1 MLFSAPENETI
12 RDRIEKIL
20 NKVKTFTNRKRQE
33 LHQSIDSGYG
43 SIDLTRRSIDMKSFI
58 KDVDLETSHLSE
70 VNDLIL
76 TLIERKCDQQIIR
89 SLEKKTRRYFIRS
102 SKFDQRRQ
110 YLLQA
115 ERSRDIYLNE
125 CKLYEDIFNLTMERL
140 SRSIQIASTNHDT
153 RTCYLKHHH
162 DLEKRS
168 NDLQDKIIEQTIYYE
183 YLLHEI
189 QKQLPLTKRLLH
201 FEQIQAAFVLYEDLR
216 QRLVVIEPE
225 LLHLNDEI
233 QNLCK
238 ELNVVSLENDIVNVK
253 DNFIRI
259 SNDIREKFDRLIN
272 EYRNIYQNNHYFIAK
287 YVIIHLL
294 SCSLA
299 LVPSNFNDNII
310 KLSEQV
316 KQGYSREELLRKLNS
331 LEESIH
337 DRNRQLNRANE
348 PRREF
353 DRIISKLSQW
363 IKTTEQ
369 QIKDPLTNHLQQTT
383 NSLKEKYKSIQAL
396 LQSTKDRTN
405 LFDDLR
411 QKYNRLLDN
420 LTQRLTLLDEANQ
433 QFKQLLK
440 RLNQT
445 NNNLKE
451 LRRLQRLLTSKGHRI
466 DFRRGG
472 QLNANFKNLQGKIH
486 NEIERIERVL
496 QRENDF
502 YHLEKELESY
512 LQISSEHFKSGQ
524 YQQDKRID
532 YQAIFDRLQQNEQGL
547 NKLIQLAERLKPELS
562 QYLQTLIKTCQQ
574 ARGEHEHKV
583 KTQNKLNEELIP
595 INDCFKRLIQELTQP
610 IDLYL
615 SLNYLN
621 HIQDSMAQLNV
632 SIDQRL
638 LRLDQALRDQPNLIS
653 SNDKEIRERLNT
665 VEELKH
671 QVKNHLNKR
680 RTILDDI
687 HQRMTQYLKL
697 TADIKTAILYEYSKS
712 FNSVDKLFCYFLL
725 FFSDADF
732 KLAPFFHGYYQTRI
746 HQRRKELDEIR
757 QKSNRF
763 NSSLI
768 RLQSDTDRLLH
779 TIEKAPDSAE
789 TLISEIDSTFSALQ
803 YLGGDLKKSLD
814 ISSSSDIDRELK
826 DMASPVETIRDSLDR
841 AKRSYEE
848 NETIR
853 DRIEKILNKSFIK
866 DVDLETSH
874 LSQVNDLILTLTE
887 RKCHQQII
895 RSLEKKQEDILQDLL
910 KSFVLLIFFYYLN
923 LSLKNETTKTIE
935 NLDQKVQ
942 EQEKLRQNAC
952 TMLSIIQRTK
962 VQLIELR
969 PTINDETD
977 QKLKKIDD
985 DLTTNYELFEQSL
998 NNYKLSELN
1007 AYNTIRDEYENLMEN
1022 TLKIIQ
1028 IIENKTQQS
1037 HGIDLRQNLDLL
1049 KDLTNEM
1056 QTHRSLI
1063 DRLQLLSSTLSSQL
1077 IDTNERERRRL
1088 NEIIRRWTQ
1097 LEQDLM
1103 SEEEMKNLTELYHYI
1118 NRNCQQWLKQTR
1130 ILINDL
1136 TNTRNVETFD
1146 QLIRKGKNIS
1156 FEYRTS
1162 LEHLQRLRNRLNQLV
1177 QTNRTP
1183 QASQKLNE
1191 VDRLLNEMTTCR
1203 ENLEQRLDL
1212 FYEQWLENIQRTHD
1226 TISEQTLTTDEKV
1239 TTLS

>member
-1 MLFSAPENETI
+1 MEHLCVRLEDLPDEILLIIFQKLNNCDVLYSFMGLNQRLDTI
-12 RDRIEKIL
+12 LYDRIFTRNLSLIKYIHKSSYQFNIIIDRFCLEILPKINDKIERL
-20 NKVKTFTNRKRQE
+20 CIE
-33 LHQSIDSGYG
+33 S
-43 SIDLTRRSIDMKSFI
+43 SFI
-58 KDVDLETSHLSE
+58 KRILLATNYPNLHALDLYECEPETADTLFYDGSYL
-70 VNDLIL
+70 VNQFQNQISSIFIKL
-76 TLIERKCDQQIIR
+76 KPHKQQIDK
-89 SLEKKTRRYFIRS
+89 LRYTTQDNNIFI
-102 SKFDQRRQ
+102 
-110 YLLQA
+110 
-115 ERSRDIYLNE
+115 
-125 CKLYEDIFNLTMERL
+125 
-140 SRSIQIASTNHDT
+140 
-153 RTCYLKHHH
+153 
-162 DLEKRS
+162 
-168 NDLQDKIIEQTIYYE
+168 
-183 YLLHEI
+183 
-189 QKQLPLTKRLLH
+189 
-201 FEQIQAAFVLYEDLR
+201 
-216 QRLVVIEPE
+216 
-225 LLHLNDEI
+225 
-233 QNLCK
+233 
-238 ELNVVSLENDIVNVK
+238 
-253 DNFIRI
+253 FIRI
-259 SNDIREKFDRLIN
+259 CILFNNLRYLNFSSYSNYEQLIFLSTAPTQFSSNLLELHVVVRNILDCLCILDGQFNQLHTFYVTIQSYNTYDGNIVGNYKELPKLKYFSLIYEDGTYMYDDILVPLLQRMINLEELNLYFINMYGPIIDGYNLENNIINHMTRLNKFTFNICSVIHLNQLIN
-272 EYRNIYQNNHYFIAK
+272 NVPMNEDIKYSFRNFKNNKIISNIDYFERIKLFYYHVYSYPYIWKFYHNITNNFHDGLYKSVREISLYDDRPFEHEFFLRITQSFPFVKKLTIHNYESQHNNHLRQSIIKYFHLIEIDLVKTHEDYLDEFLNKTKICLSNNIHLRVGFNSLQKVTNDFTRDETRFNSSKIIHLTVFGKRNNHYFIAK

-853 DRIEKILNKSFIK
+853 DRIEKILNK
-866 DVDLETSH
+866 V
-874 LSQVNDLILTLTE
+874 
-887 RKCHQQII
+887 
-895 RSLEKKQEDILQDLL
+895 
-910 KSFVLLIFFYYLN
+910 
-923 LSLKNETTKTIE
+923 KT
-935 NLDQKVQ
+935 
-942 EQEKLRQNAC
+942 
-952 TMLSIIQRTK
+952 
-962 VQLIELR
+962 
-969 PTINDETD
+969 
-977 QKLKKIDD
+977 
-985 DLTTNYELFEQSL
+985 F
-998 NNYKLSELN
+998 
-1007 AYNTIRDEYENLMEN
+1007 
-1022 TLKIIQ
+1022 
-1028 IIENKTQQS
+1028 
-1037 HGIDLRQNLDLL
+1037 
-1049 KDLTNEM
+1049 
-1056 QTHRSLI
+1056 
-1063 DRLQLLSSTLSSQL
+1063 
-1077 IDTNERERRRL
+1077 
-1088 NEIIRRWTQ
+1088 
-1097 LEQDLM
+1097 
-1103 SEEEMKNLTELYHYI
+1103 
-1118 NRNCQQWLKQTR
+1118 
-1130 ILINDL
+1130 
-1136 TNTRNVETFD
+1136 
-1146 QLIRKGKNIS
+1146 
-1156 FEYRTS
+1156 
-1162 LEHLQRLRNRLNQLV
+1162 
-1177 QTNRTP
+1177 TNRKR
-1183 QASQKLNE
+1183 QEL
-1191 VDRLLNEMTTCR
+1191 
-1203 ENLEQRLDL
+1203 
-1212 FYEQWLENIQRTHD
+1212 H
-1226 TISEQTLTTDEKV
+1226 
-1239 TTLS
+1239 